1 MENNVGDNN
10 NSKKA
15 LKKLFT
21 DIDSFSKDIAKNIDD
36 DTQFVA
42 DNITAT
48 ITIKMSELKNA
59 MTKIHSLTKADNF
72 NNAMSLVW
80 YKFDPTQ
87 DKETGNMVSM
97 IATLYRC
104 ELDGTIKP
112 PISLA
117 DFYQQVNNLVVNTNA
132 TGIKPII

>member
-1 MENNVGDNN
+1 MTDEQ
-10 NSKKA
+10 KKILNPPNM
-15 LKKLFT
+15 LKQQGQ
-21 DIDSFSKDIAKNIDD
+21 D
-36 DTQFVA
+36 DTQFIA

-48 ITIKMSELKNA
+48 ITITMSELTDA

-72 NNAMSLVW
+72 STAMSLVW

-117 DFYQQVNNLVVNTNA
+117 DFYQQVNNQVNTA
-132 TGIKPII
+132 TKPRP

>member
-1 MENNVGDNN
+1 MTDEQ
-10 NSKKA
+10 KKILNPPGC
-15 LKKLFT
+15 LK
-21 DIDSFSKDIAKNIDD
+21 NCRQDD

-48 ITIKMSELKNA
+48 ITITMSELKNA

-87 DKETGNMVSM
+87 DKETANMVSM

-117 DFYQQVNNLVVNTNA
+117 DFYQQVNNQVNTNA
-132 TGIKPII
+132 TKLRP